1 MNDEVQAIRQAAQ
14 PLTGGSADYDALLER
29 CQNARLVLI
38 GESTHG
44 THEFYS
50 IRSEITKRLISELG
64 FNAVAVE
71 ADWPDSWR
79 VNQFARGIGKDESAI
94 DALGGFK
101 RFPQWMWRNS
111 DVLDF
116 IGWLRDYNDSLSN
129 NRSKVGFHGLD
140 LYSLNESIKEVLGY
154 LEKHDPATAHSFA
167 KRYSCFEH
175 FGGDSRRY
183 GLFTGTGVAHSC
195 EEEVVASLA
204 ELRRKK
210 GSYLQLDGEEAE
222 DDFFQAEQN
231 AMVVANSENYYR
243 TMLRGDV
250 KSWNLR
256 DRHMMDTLLALMTH
270 INRTRE
276 NSRVVVWAHNS
287 HVGNALAT
295 QMGRHGEFNIGQLC
309 REHFGDEAVLIGF
322 TTFTGTVTAASEWDG
337 PAEHKAIRP
346 AISRSYEMLMHQ
358 TGLGNFWLDFHEHPS
373 VAEHLRPMRLE
384 RAIGVVYHPETERQS
399 HYFAASLPEQFD
411 GIFHIDETRAVEP
424 LERTVAWEAGEVEET
439 YPSGL

>member
-1 MNDEVQAIRQAAQ
+1 
-14 PLTGGSADYDALLER
+14 
-29 CQNARLVLI
+29 
-38 GESTHG
+38 
-44 THEFYS
+44 
-50 IRSEITKRLISELG
+50 
-64 FNAVAVE
+64 
-71 ADWPDSWR
+71 
-79 VNQFARGIGKDESAI
+79 VNRFVRGLDGDESAV

-116 IGWLRDYNDSLSN
+116 VGWLREHNESQSSN
-129 NRSKVGFHGLD
+129 RTKVGFHGLD
-140 LYSLNESIKEVLGY
+140 LYSLNESIKEVVAY
-154 LEKHDPATAHSFA
+154 LEKQDPAAAQHFV

-183 GLFTGTGVAHSC
+183 GLFTGTGISKSC
-195 EEEVVASLA
+195 EEDVVSALA

-222 DDFFQAEQN
+222 EDFFHAEQN
-231 AMVVANSENYYR
+231 ATVVANAENYYR

-270 INRTRE
+270 INRIHE
-276 NSRVVVWAHNS
+276 NSRIVVWAHNS

-309 REHFGDEAVLIGF
+309 REHFGEEAVLIGF

-337 PAEHKAIRP
+337 PAEHKTVRP
-346 AISRSYEMLMHQ
+346 ALSRSYEMLMHQ
-358 TGLGNFWLDFHEHPS
+358 TGMGNFWLDFHEHPG
-373 VAEHLRPMRLE
+373 AADLLRPMKLE

-399 HYFAASLPEQFD
+399 HYFAASLPDQFD

-424 LERTVAWEAGEVEET
+424 LERSVAWEAGEVEET

>member
-1 MNDEVQAIRQAAQ
+1 MSDEIQSIQEAAHI
-14 PLTGGSADYDALLER
+14 LTGGSADYDALIER
-29 CQNARLVLI
+29 CRNARIVLI

-50 IRSEITKRLISELG
+50 MRAEITKRLITELG
-64 FNAVAVE
+64 FHAVAVE

-79 VNQFARGIGKDESAI
+79 VNRFVRDLGEDKSAV

-116 IGWLRDYNDSLSN
+116 VGWLREHNESQTN

-140 LYSLNESIKEVLGY
+140 LYSLNESIKEVVEY
-154 LEKHDPATAHSFA
+154 LQKQDPAVAHRFA

-183 GLFTGTGVAHSC
+183 GLFTGTGVAKSC
-195 EEEVVASLA
+195 EEEVVGALA

-222 DDFFQAEQN
+222 DNFFHAEQN
-231 AMVVANSENYYR
+231 ATIVTNAENYYR
-243 TMLRGDV
+243 TMLQGDV

-256 DRHMMDTLLALMTH
+256 DRHMMDILLALMTH
-270 INRTRE
+270 INRVQE
-276 NSRVVVWAHNS
+276 NSRIVVWAHNS

-309 REHFGDEAVLIGF
+309 REHFGEEAVLIGF

-337 PAEHKAIRP
+337 PAEHKAVRP
-346 AISRSYEMLMHQ
+346 ALSRSYEMLLHQ
-358 TGLGNFWLDFHEHPS
+358 SGMGNFWLDFHEHPAM
-373 VAEHLRPMRLE
+373 AELLRPMRLE

-399 HYFAASLPEQFD
+399 HYFAASLPDQFD
-411 GIFHIDETRAVEP
+411 AIFHIDETRAVEP
-424 LERTVAWEAGEVEET
+424 LERTVLWEAGEVEET

>member
-1 MNDEVQAIRQAAQ
+1 MSDEIQAIRQAAQ
-14 PLTGGSADYDALLER
+14 ALTGGSADYDSIIER
-29 CQNARLVLI
+29 CRNARIVLI

-50 IRSEITKRLISELG
+50 IRSAITQRLITELG
-64 FNAVAVE
+64 FHGVAVE

-79 VNQFARGIGKDESAI
+79 VNRFVRDLGDDKSAVE
-94 DALGGFK
+94 ALEGFK

-116 IGWLRDYNDSLSN
+116 VGWLREHNETLANS
-129 NRSKVGFHGLD
+129 RSKVGFHGLD
-140 LYSLNESIKEVLGY
+140 LYSLNESIKEVVEY
-154 LEKHDPATAHSFA
+154 LQKQDPAAAHRFA

-183 GLFTGTGVAHSC
+183 GLFTGTGVSESC
-195 EEEVVASLA
+195 EDAVVSALA

-210 GSYLQLDGEEAE
+210 GSYLQLDGEQAE
-222 DDFFQAEQN
+222 DDFFHAEQN
-231 AMVVANSENYYR
+231 ATVVANAENYYR
-243 TMLRGDV
+243 TMLQGDV

-270 INRTRE
+270 INRTHE
-276 NSRVVVWAHNS
+276 NSRIVVWAHNS

-309 REHFGDEAVLIGF
+309 REHFGEEAVLIGF

-337 PAEHKAIRP
+337 PAEHKAVRP
-346 AISRSYEMLMHQ
+346 ALSRSYEMLMHQ
-358 TGLGNFWLDFHEHPS
+358 AGIGNFLLDFHEHREM
-373 VAEHLRPMRLE
+373 AELLRPMRLE

-411 GIFHIDETRAVEP
+411 AIFHIDETRAVEP
-424 LERTVAWEAGEVEET
+424 LERSVLWEAGEVEET

>member
-1 MNDEVQAIRQAAQ
+1 MNGEIQAIRQAVQ
-14 PLTGGSADYDALLER
+14 PLTGASADYDALLER
-29 CQNARLVLI
+29 CRNARIVLI

-50 IRSEITKRLISELG
+50 IRAEITQRLIAELG
-64 FNAVAVE
+64 FHAVAVE

-79 VNQFARGIGKDESAI
+79 VNRFVRGMEGDKSAI
-94 DALGGFK
+94 DSLGGFK

-116 IGWLRDYNDSLSN
+116 IGWLREHNDSLQN
-129 NRSKVGFHGLD
+129 NRLKAGFHGLD
-140 LYSLNESIKEVLGY
+140 LYSLHESIREVLEY
-154 LEKHDPATAHSFA
+154 LEKHDPAASHLFA

-183 GLFTGTGVAHSC
+183 GLFTGTGISKSC
-195 EEEVVASLA
+195 EEEVVSALA

-210 GSYLQLDGEEAE
+210 GSYLKLDGEEAE
-222 DDFFQAEQN
+222 EDFFQAEQN
-231 AMVVANSENYYR
+231 ATVVANAENYYR

-270 INRTRE
+270 LNRIHE
-276 NSRVVVWAHNS
+276 CSRVVVWAHNS

-295 QMGRHGEFNIGQLC
+295 QMGRHGEFNLGQLC
-309 REHFGDEAVLIGF
+309 REHFGDEAVLVGF

-337 PAEHKAIRP
+337 PAEHKSVRP
-346 AISRSYEMLMHQ
+346 ALSRSYEMLFHH
-358 TGLGNFWLDFHEHPS
+358 TGMGNFWLDFQEHPEM
-373 VAEHLRPMRLE
+373 AEALRPMRLQ

-399 HYFAASLPEQFD
+399 HYFAASLPDQFD

-424 LERTVAWEAGEVEET
+424 LERTVEWVAGEVEET

>member
-1 MNDEVQAIRQAAQ
+1 MSDEIQSIQEAAHI
-14 PLTGGSADYDALLER
+14 LTGGSADYDALIER
-29 CQNARLVLI
+29 CRNARIVLI

-50 IRSEITKRLISELG
+50 MRAEITKRLITELG
-64 FNAVAVE
+64 FHAVAVE

-79 VNQFARGIGKDESAI
+79 VNRFVRDLGEDKSAV

-116 IGWLRDYNDSLSN
+116 VGWLREHNESQTN

-140 LYSLNESIKEVLGY
+140 LYSLNESIKEVVEY
-154 LEKHDPATAHSFA
+154 LQKQDPAVAHRFA

-183 GLFTGTGVAHSC
+183 GLFTGTGVAKSC
-195 EEEVVASLA
+195 EEEVVGALA

-222 DDFFQAEQN
+222 DNFFHAEQN
-231 AMVVANSENYYR
+231 ATIVTNAENYYR
-243 TMLRGDV
+243 TMLQGDV

-256 DRHMMDTLLALMTH
+256 DRHMMDILLALMTH
-270 INRTRE
+270 INRLQE
-276 NSRVVVWAHNS
+276 NSRIVVWAHNS

-309 REHFGDEAVLIGF
+309 REHFGEEAVLIGF

-337 PAEHKAIRP
+337 PAEHKAVRP
-346 AISRSYEMLMHQ
+346 ALSRSYEMLLHQ
-358 TGLGNFWLDFHEHPS
+358 SGMGNFWLDFHEHPAM
-373 VAEHLRPMRLE
+373 AELLRPMRLE

-399 HYFAASLPEQFD
+399 HYFAASLPDQFD
-411 GIFHIDETRAVEP
+411 AIFHIDETRAVEP
-424 LERTVAWEAGEVEET
+424 LERTVLWEAGEVEET

>member
-1 MNDEVQAIRQAAQ
+1 MSDEIQSIQEAAHI
-14 PLTGGSADYDALLER
+14 LTGGSADYDALIER
-29 CQNARLVLI
+29 CRNARIVLI

-50 IRSEITKRLISELG
+50 MRAEITKRLITELG
-64 FNAVAVE
+64 FHAVAVE

-79 VNQFARGIGKDESAI
+79 VNRFVRDLGEDKSAV

-116 IGWLRDYNDSLSN
+116 VGWLREHNESQTN

-140 LYSLNESIKEVLGY
+140 LYSLNESIKEVVEY
-154 LEKHDPATAHSFA
+154 LQKQDPAVAHRFA

-183 GLFTGTGVAHSC
+183 GLFTGTGVAKSC
-195 EEEVVASLA
+195 EEEVVGALA

-222 DDFFQAEQN
+222 DNFFHAEQN
-231 AMVVANSENYYR
+231 ATIVTNAENYYR
-243 TMLRGDV
+243 TMLQGDV

-256 DRHMMDTLLALMTH
+256 DRHMMDILLALMTH
-270 INRTRE
+270 INRLQE
-276 NSRVVVWAHNS
+276 NSRIVVWAHNS

-337 PAEHKAIRP
+337 PAEHKAVRP
-346 AISRSYEMLMHQ
+346 ALSRSYEMLLHQ
-358 TGLGNFWLDFHEHPS
+358 SGMGNFWLDFHEHPAM
-373 VAEHLRPMRLE
+373 AELLRPMRLE

-399 HYFAASLPEQFD
+399 HYFAASLPDQFD
-411 GIFHIDETRAVEP
+411 AIFHIDETRAVEP
-424 LERTVAWEAGEVEET
+424 LERTVLWEAGEVEET

>member
-1 MNDEVQAIRQAAQ
+1 MSDEIQSIQEAAHI
-14 PLTGGSADYDALLER
+14 LTGGSADYDALIER
-29 CQNARLVLI
+29 CRNARIVLI

-50 IRSEITKRLISELG
+50 MRAEITKRLITELG
-64 FNAVAVE
+64 FHAVAVE

-79 VNQFARGIGKDESAI
+79 VNRFVRDLGEDKSAV

-116 IGWLRDYNDSLSN
+116 VGWLREHNESQTN

-140 LYSLNESIKEVLGY
+140 LYSLNESIKEVVEY
-154 LEKHDPATAHSFA
+154 LQKQDPAVAHRFA

-183 GLFTGTGVAHSC
+183 GLFTGTGVAKSC
-195 EEEVVASLA
+195 EEEVVGALA

-222 DDFFQAEQN
+222 DNFFHAEQN
-231 AMVVANSENYYR
+231 ATIVTNAENYYR
-243 TMLRGDV
+243 TMLQGDV

-256 DRHMMDTLLALMTH
+256 DRHMMDILLALMTH
-270 INRTRE
+270 INRVQE
-276 NSRVVVWAHNS
+276 NSRIVVWAHNS

-337 PAEHKAIRP
+337 PAEHKAVRP
-346 AISRSYEMLMHQ
+346 ALSRSYEMLLHQ
-358 TGLGNFWLDFHEHPS
+358 SGMGNFWLDFHEHPAM
-373 VAEHLRPMRLE
+373 AELLRPMRLE

-399 HYFAASLPEQFD
+399 HYFAASLPDQFD
-411 GIFHIDETRAVEP
+411 AIFHIDETRAVEP
-424 LERTVAWEAGEVEET
+424 LERTVLWEAGEVEET

>member
-1 MNDEVQAIRQAAQ
+1 
-14 PLTGGSADYDALLER
+14 
-29 CQNARLVLI
+29 
-38 GESTHG
+38 
-44 THEFYS
+44 
-50 IRSEITKRLISELG
+50 
-64 FNAVAVE
+64 
-71 ADWPDSWR
+71 
-79 VNQFARGIGKDESAI
+79 
-94 DALGGFK
+94 
-101 RFPQWMWRNS
+101 MWRNS

-116 IGWLRDYNDSLSN
+116 VGWLREHNESQTSN
-129 NRSKVGFHGLD
+129 QSKAGFHGLD
-140 LYSLNESIKEVLGY
+140 LYSLNESIKEVVEY
-154 LEKHDPATAHSFA
+154 LQKQDPAMAHRFA

-183 GLFTGTGVAHSC
+183 GLFTGTGVSKSC
-195 EEEVVASLA
+195 EEEVVGALA

-222 DDFFQAEQN
+222 DNFFHAEQN
-231 AMVVANSENYYR
+231 ATVVANAENYYR

-270 INRTRE
+270 INRLHE
-276 NSRVVVWAHNS
+276 NSRIVVWAHNS

-322 TTFTGTVTAASEWDG
+322 TTFSGTVTAASEWDG
-337 PAEHKAIRP
+337 PAEHKAVRP
-346 AISRSYEMLMHQ
+346 ALSRSYEMLMHQ
-358 TGLGNFWLDFHEHPS
+358 SGMGNFLLDFHEHRE
-373 VAEHLRPMRLE
+373 VAEFLRPMRLE

-411 GIFHIDETRAVEP
+411 AIFHIDETRAVEP
-424 LERTVAWEAGEVEET
+424 LERTVLWEAGEVEET